1 MNYESAIK
9 KYIFFKR
16 RFVLSTLENLKSLEQ
31 KHDLLLHE
39 ITSINTITMILIEA
53 GSEDELFELIKEWE
67 LEVRQM
73 QDDLFKSFM

>member
-9 KYIFFKR
+9 KYIFFKKKY
-16 RFVLSTLENLKSLEQ
+16 VISTLENLKLFEQ

-39 ITSINTITMILIEA
+39 ITSIITIKMILIEA
-53 GSEDELFELIKEWE
+53 GSADELFELIKEWE

-73 QDDLFKSFM
+73 QDDLFKTLM